1 MERIVRNGID
11 WVDENGA
18 VIDPVILI
26 EYYQSSSRFV
36 SACAVLL
43 YHGRCMEY
51 KEKIFRVMDHC
62 CGGLYRPDSVNRSP
76 DFWMREL
83 ATAYFC
89 LKDIAPPERVK
100 KWREDLAKVDPEVNY
115 KFVSSDPV
123 QRHTFHN
130 WAVYAS
136 AGESMRET
144 YGISG
149 PQGAL
154 WGKRFFDEYI
164 RHQWWRFNEYGMY
177 RDPGDPFTYDITTRL
192 QLETALHAGYNG
204 IWKDGLRRVL
214 DDAMFTTLLFMPPS
228 GQVPYGGRSS
238 QFYFQEGI
246 ISALCE
252 LAAVRYK
259 KNEPVLAGA
268 FKRQAHLSALAVRE
282 GLLRDD
288 GKLFHL
294 KNYFSAESRHGCDQY
309 GHYSA
314 YSLLA
319 GSFFALA
326 ALFSDDTIAET
337 PAVSEI
343 GGYLFQITN
352 SFYKVFCNQAGNYLE
367 FDLRPDPAYDA
378 CGLGRILMKDLPW
391 GLLPVMGF
399 AREGNYCI
407 APEFSPNQYA
417 TAVAPEWDDKNGIHR
432 RMADYSAVPSAPH
445 LPKGP
450 ETLSQDD
457 IKELEPGVWQISYEM
472 WEAKVIYTADLRKD
486 NQVLLTLHIS
496 GDVQNAAMIV
506 PVLKFDG
513 SHRPQTELSGSG
525 FTSLMSGQTLI
536 CTTNGRKA
544 DFSGTAVNRTG
555 IYDRIRIR
563 FSGSELKLVLQVR

>member
-1 MERIVRNGID
+1 MNITQNNYPVPGEFVRQLLTRKAPENWQKTGFTREYYLDIVERIVRNGID

-62 CGGLYRPDSVNRSP
+62 CDCLYRPD
-76 DFWMREL
+76 
-83 ATAYFC
+83 
-89 LKDIAPPERVK
+89 
-100 KWREDLAKVDPEVNY
+100 
-115 KFVSSDPV
+115 
-123 QRHTFHN
+123 
-130 WAVYAS
+130 
-136 AGESMRET
+136 
-144 YGISG
+144 
-149 PQGAL
+149 
-154 WGKRFFDEYI
+154 
-164 RHQWWRFNEYGMY
+164 
-177 RDPGDPFTYDITTRL
+177 
-192 QLETALHAGYNG
+192 
-204 IWKDGLRRVL
+204 
-214 DDAMFTTLLFMPPS
+214 
-228 GQVPYGGRSS
+228 
-238 QFYFQEGI
+238 
-246 ISALCE
+246 
-252 LAAVRYK
+252 
-259 KNEPVLAGA
+259 
-268 FKRQAHLSALAVRE
+268 
-282 GLLRDD
+282 
-288 GKLFHL
+288 
-294 KNYFSAESRHGCDQY
+294 
-309 GHYSA
+309 SA

-326 ALFSDDTIAET
+326 ALFSDDTIAEA

-343 GGYLFQITN
+343 GGYSFQITN
-352 SFYKVFCNQAGNYLE
+352 SFYKGFCNQASNYLE

-399 AREGNYCI
+399 AREENYCI

-417 TAVAPEWDDKNGIHR
+417 TAIAPEWDDKNAIHR
-432 RMADYSAVPSAPH
+432 RMADYSAAPSAAH
-445 LPKGP
+445 LSKGP
-450 ETLSQDD
+450 ETLLQED

-472 WEAKVIYTADLRKD
+472 WEAKVIYTADLHKE
-486 NQVLLTLHIS
+486 NQVLLTIHIS

-513 SHRPQTELSGSG
+513 SNRPQTELSGSG
-525 FTSLMSGQTLI
+525 FTSLMSGKTLI
-536 CTTNGRKA
+536 CTTNGQKA

-555 IYDRIRIR
+555 VYDRIRIR